1 MKFRYSCIS
10 RRSFLSWLGG
20 GWFAAF
26 ITSLVYPLF
35 KVVIPPYR
43 EPDEVSLPLTE
54 LSDLQSNSVKYFAWG
69 IKPGIIKKNDDGSLV
84 AFLGVCT
91 HLDCNVQYLPEKRK
105 FFCACHEGWYDE
117 NGINISGPPPRPLRR
132 RFMYPE
138 GDQLLIRREE
148 KA

>member
-132 RFMYPE
+132 LFIYPE